1 MSMSE
6 ESKRIAAWRTAKRK
20 SGYRPLTLWVPYCAK
35 SEFDELVYSRGQS
48 KDPGQTFLEAV
59 RYLAA
64 SQGKTP
70 ELRLEARQRH
80 LMEQEIEAN
89 IIKRLTVHGHLPST
103 ELSAP
108 SVVPSPIK
116 EPLPPEW
123 KQCNAP
129 AHPPYDGTI
138 HEECPQHVLERQQ
151 RYRAKQKAQKPA
163 AKKQKA
169 QKPAAKK

>member
-20 SGYRPLTLWVPYCAK
+20 AGYRAITIWAPYCAK
-35 SEFDELVYSRGQS
+35 SEFDELVYSRGQV

-59 RYLAA
+59 RALAA

-80 LMEQEIEAN
+80 LMEQVIEAN

-108 SVVPSPIK
+108 SVVPAPIK
-116 EPLPPEW
+116 EPLPPGL
-123 KQCNAP
+123 KQCGNP
-129 AHPPYDGTI
+129 AHPPYDPNE
-138 HEECPQHVLERQQ
+138 HDECPIHANERKE
-151 RYRAKQKAQKPA
+151 RYRAKQKAKKPAGKKPA
-163 AKKQKA
+163 AQGTA
-169 QKPAAKK
+169 